1 MDDIKWLQARL
12 EVAKGELII
21 AQKVVDEGVGL
32 LRKVKE
38 ENEAIEAKA
47 HQLME
52 EREMMEANKKKVE
65 KEVERLRQE
74 L

>member
-1 MDDIKWLQARL
+1 M
-12 EVAKGELII
+12 AKGELII

-38 ENEAIEAKA
+38 EKEAIEAKA

-52 EREMMEANKKKVE
+52 EREMMEASKKKVE